1 MKISQHSSPYI
12 WVGAGIAGGLAGW
25 LATRGPFG
33 ARTVSVLSGGVCAVV
48 ARRALSTRVELGFT
62 QWQLDHW
69 DHEQKCLHLEN
80 SGVTNEGLL
89 FLLNRYD
96 AIDTINLSG
105 TPVTMVGVREAASR
119 VRTIILPIPFLV
131 QHRGELRQLS
141 AAFRPA
147 MDVKLID
154 AGMGPKKMDRLAEII
169 LDENPDLEGMPP
181 YIVNLFRLSAS
192 GDPSTLADQ

>member
-1 MKISQHSSPYI
+1 MKISQHPSPYI
-12 WVGAGIAGGLAGW
+12 WVGAGIAGGLACW

-33 ARTVSVLSGGVCAVV
+33 ARTVSVLSGGVCAAV
-48 ARRALSTRVELGFT
+48 ARRALTTRVELGFT
-62 QWQLDHW
+62 QWQLDRW
-69 DHEQKCLHLEN
+69 DREHTYLHLEN
-80 SGVTNEGLL
+80 SGVTDDGLL
-89 FLLNRYD
+89 FLLNRYG

-119 VRTIILPIPFLV
+119 VRTIILPIPCLV
-131 QHRGELRQLS
+131 QHRGEFRQLS

-181 YIVNLFRLSAS
+181 YIVNLFRLLAS
-192 GDPSTLADQ
+192 EDPMTPVDQ